1 MPMCK
6 RKSIF
11 LKLFLTT
18 LLILFTSLVFF
29 GIIFNYLVH
38 NVFFNSAKESLN
50 HQREQLV
57 HHLNLAYEEN
67 WDRDVI
73 QASLELALDQ
83 EDKVTFIFGQDLEL
97 KYKSMQTGIEDI
109 IIEREIVQ
117 SALSGEEVTKIIRVQ
132 QDRMFIVAA
141 PMVVESDVQPNHV
154 IVSVLHGY
162 DREASQI
169 KIINLIALLI
179 TVLFTAIIIFFVS
192 RKITS
197 PLREMNNV
205 VLRFA
210 KGDFSRKVKIATKDE
225 IGQLGHSVNY
235 MAKELESI
243 EQMRRDFVANVSH
256 DLRSPLTS
264 IKGFLVAFI
273 DGTIP
278 EQKKSRYL
286 SIMKSE
292 TERLIKLVNDLL
304 DITKLES
311 AELTINPT
319 SYNISEQ
326 LRLVIAKM
334 EPELSKF
341 EIEVELD
348 EEEDYFVFAD
358 SDRIEQV
365 FINLLQNAIHFSTRQ
380 QVIYIKMKKVENMLL
395 VSIKDEGKGINEEN
409 LKKIWD
415 RFYKVD
421 QSRTNN
427 LGTGIGL
434 SIVKQIID
442 LHQTEIE
449 VTSELGKGT
458 TFTFKLQLSGE

>member
-1 MPMCK
+1 M
-6 RKSIF
+6 
-11 LKLFLTT
+11 
-18 LLILFTSLVFF
+18 
-29 GIIFNYLVH
+29 VH

-197 PLREMNNV
+197 
-205 VLRFA
+205 RFA
-210 KGDFSRKVKIATKDE
+210 K
-225 IGQLGHSVNY
+225 
-235 MAKELESI
+235 
-243 EQMRRDFVANVSH
+243 
-256 DLRSPLTS
+256 
-264 IKGFLVAFI
+264 
-273 DGTIP
+273 
-278 EQKKSRYL
+278 
-286 SIMKSE
+286 
-292 TERLIKLVNDLL
+292 
-304 DITKLES
+304 
-311 AELTINPT
+311 
-319 SYNISEQ
+319 
-326 LRLVIAKM
+326 
-334 EPELSKF
+334 
-341 EIEVELD
+341 
-348 EEEDYFVFAD
+348 
-358 SDRIEQV
+358 
-365 FINLLQNAIHFSTRQ
+365 
-380 QVIYIKMKKVENMLL
+380 
-395 VSIKDEGKGINEEN
+395 
-409 LKKIWD
+409 
-415 RFYKVD
+415 
-421 QSRTNN
+421 
-427 LGTGIGL
+427 
-434 SIVKQIID
+434 
-442 LHQTEIE
+442 
-449 VTSELGKGT
+449 
-458 TFTFKLQLSGE
+458 